1 MRRPTVGVLA
11 LQGDVR
17 EHAAAVRALG
27 ATAEEVRDE
36 RELADVDALVI
47 PGGES
52 TTISH
57 LLRTAGLRDALVD
70 RLRAGLP
77 VLGTCAGLI
86 LLASEIVDGRSDQ
99 ETFDVID
106 VTVRRNGFGRQ
117 VDSFETP
124 LTVDGIPTP
133 VAAAFIRAPRI
144 ERVGPDVDVLAEL
157 DGEPVLVRQGAAL
170 GTTFHPEVT
179 GDPRIHELLLAQV

>member
-1 MRRPTVGVLA
+1 
-11 LQGDVR
+11 
-17 EHAAAVRALG
+17 
-27 ATAEEVRDE
+27 VRDE
-36 RELADVDALVI
+36 RELANVDALVI

-52 TTISH
+52 TVISH
-57 LLRTAGLRDALVD
+57 LLRTAGLRDALAD
-70 RLRAGLP
+70 RLRTGLP

-86 LLASEIVDGRSDQ
+86 LLSSEIVDGRSDQ

-117 VDSFETP
+117 VESFETS
-124 LTVDGIPTP
+124 LAISGIPGA
-133 VAAAFIRAPRI
+133 VSAAFIRAPRI

-157 DGEPVLVRQGAAL
+157 DGEPVLVQQGAAL
-170 GTTFHPEVT
+170 GATFHPEVA